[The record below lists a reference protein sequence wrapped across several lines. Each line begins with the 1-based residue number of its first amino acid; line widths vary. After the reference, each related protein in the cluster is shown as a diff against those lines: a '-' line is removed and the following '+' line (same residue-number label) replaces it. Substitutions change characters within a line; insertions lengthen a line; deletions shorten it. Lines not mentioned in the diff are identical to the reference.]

1 MEFQPKAQLQM
12 EFTQFLQ
19 QERADFARTVGTT
32 ISNVYDRPLFAST
45 ATPRTP
51 APAPERKPQT
61 QAPAAPPRKTAA
73 RKTAPGAPRS
83 VTFYAQK

>member
-12 EFTQFLQ
+12 EFTQFVQ

-51 APAPERKPQT
+51 AERKPQT

-73 RKTAPGAPRS
+73 RKTAQGAPRN
-83 VTFYAQK
+83 VTFHAQK